1 MIDKSAT
8 KKYVCA
14 FIYIYIYIYIYM
26 YIQIYIYVCVHIH
39 KQLFWIYTP
48 FSIVLLSGRTWHK
61 SRNYAVKIHKGMNHF
76 ICLSAIRLVGI
87 VILCVFFKSLRSMNK
102 AAFRM
107 SISSKVFT
115 DKFTYL
121 YSMINRPYREVV
133 DKTLLWGLNL

>member
-1 MIDKSAT
+1 MIDKLAT
-8 KKYVCA
+8 KKHVCA
-14 FIYIYIYIYIYM
+14 FIYM
-26 YIQIYIYVCVHIH
+26 YIQIYIYVCVHTH

-48 FSIVLLSGRTWHK
+48 SSFLLSGRTWHK
-61 SRNYAVKIHKGMNHF
+61 SRNYAVKIHKGMDHS

-87 VILCVFFKSLRSMNK
+87 VILSVFFKSLRSMNK

-133 DKTLLWGLNL
+133 EKILL

>member
-1 MIDKSAT
+1 MIDKLAT
-8 KKYVCA
+8 KKHVCA
-14 FIYIYIYIYIYM
+14 FIYM
-26 YIQIYIYVCVHIH
+26 YIQIYIYVCVHTH

-48 FSIVLLSGRTWHK
+48 SSFLLSGRTWHK
-61 SRNYAVKIHKGMNHF
+61 SRNYAVKIHKGMDHF

-87 VILCVFFKSLRSMNK
+87 VILSVFFKSLRSMNK

-133 DKTLLWGLNL
+133 EKILLWRLNL

>member
-1 MIDKSAT
+1 MIDKLAT
-8 KKYVCA
+8 KKHVCA
-14 FIYIYIYIYIYM
+14 FIYM
-26 YIQIYIYVCVHIH
+26 YIQIYIYVCVHTH

-48 FSIVLLSGRTWHK
+48 SSFLLSGRTWHK
-61 SRNYAVKIHKGMNHF
+61 SRNYAVKIHKGMDHF

-87 VILCVFFKSLRSMNK
+87 VILSVFFKSLRSMNK

-133 DKTLLWGLNL
+133 EKILL

>member
-1 MIDKSAT
+1 MIDKLAT
-8 KKYVCA
+8 KKHVCA
-14 FIYIYIYIYIYM
+14 FIYM
-26 YIQIYIYVCVHIH
+26 YIQIYIYVCVHTH

-48 FSIVLLSGRTWHK
+48 SSFLLSGRTWHK
-61 SRNYAVKIHKGMNHF
+61 SRNYAVKIHKVMDHS

-87 VILCVFFKSLRSMNK
+87 VILSVFFKSLRSMNK

-133 DKTLLWGLNL
+133 EKILL